1 MTITKPKRK
10 VTKTEAVTQFIEQ
23 APDAVPSKKATKKGN
38 KEQIS
43 LTITPELL
51 AQVDAL
57 AGQLGQSRAAV
68 INMALYQ
75 LVNSGWSF
83 SGLKAVSSSS

>member
-10 VTKTEAVTQFIEQ
+10 VAPKTEAVEQFIEQ
-23 APDAVPSKKATKKGN
+23 APDAVPSKKGVKKGN

-43 LTITPELL
+43 LTIAPELL
-51 AQVDAL
+51 VQVDAL
-57 AGQLGQSRAAV
+57 AKELGQSRAAV

-75 LVNSGWSF
+75 MVNM
-83 SGLKAVSSSS
+83 GLSVKGLNH

>member
-10 VTKTEAVTQFIEQ
+10 TTPKAPIVEQFIEQ
-23 APDAVPSKKATKKGN
+23 APDAIPAKKPIKRGN

-51 AQVDAL
+51 AQVDAM
-57 AGQLGQSRAAV
+57 AKELGQSRAAV

-75 LVNSGWSF
+75 LVKQ
-83 SGLKAVSSSS
+83 GLSVKGTANA